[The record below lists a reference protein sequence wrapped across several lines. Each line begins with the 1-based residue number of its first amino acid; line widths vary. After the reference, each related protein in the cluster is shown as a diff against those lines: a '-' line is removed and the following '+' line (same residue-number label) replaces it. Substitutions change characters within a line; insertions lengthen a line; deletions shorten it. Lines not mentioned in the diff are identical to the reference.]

1 MKASIMSST
10 SGIPSTGFS
19 IPPSNSSLDAMT
31 ILGVFLIILGII
43 LLVLVAICYF
53 ARGIKKENKLVP
65 IEKILLATGALV
77 TLTGIVLAI
86 L

>member
-1 MKASIMSST
+1 
-10 SGIPSTGFS
+10 
-19 IPPSNSSLDAMT
+19 MT